1 MRTAADSE
9 GLMWQLLHTFLVEER
24 GPTAIEY
31 ALIAAFVAIAI
42 IAALI
47 ILGGALGNIFGY
59 MGNTVNNVPT

>member
-1 MRTAADSE
+1 
-9 GLMWQLLHTFLVEER
+9 MWQPLHTFLVEER

>member
-1 MRTAADSE
+1 
-9 GLMWQLLHTFLVEER
+9 MWQLLRTLLVEDR

-31 ALIAAFVAIAI
+31 ALIAGFVAIAI

>member
-1 MRTAADSE
+1 
-9 GLMWQLLHTFLVEER
+9 MWQLLRTFLVEEM

-47 ILGGALGNIFGY
+47 ILGNALGNIFGY
-59 MGNTVNNVPT
+59 LGNTVNDVPTS

>member
-1 MRTAADSE
+1 
-9 GLMWQLLHTFLVEER
+9 MWQPLHTFLVEER

-59 MGNTVNNVPT
+59 MGNTVNNVPTQ

>member
-1 MRTAADSE
+1 
-9 GLMWQLLHTFLVEER
+9 MWQLLHTFLVEER

>member
-1 MRTAADSE
+1 MWNQLYALAA
-9 GLMWQLLHTFLVEER
+9 EEN

-47 ILGGALGNIFGY
+47 LLGGALANIFGY
-59 MGNTVNNVPT
+59 VGNSVNNVPG